1 VLAREE
7 IMTTRSEAFKS
18 AEHAARNK
26 DGLTEK
32 RWAIQYEMECQ
43 GFKYD
48 STKGGSD
55 VESAYTPV
63 KIDIYQST
71 VAPSKFLSV
80 ETGVLVANLKVP
92 DTDYIGVRLWKANV
106 ELTSNRVA
114 LDASAAHAAIRDD
127 GFYLH
132 SASAKQK

>member
-1 VLAREE
+1 
-7 IMTTRSEAFKS
+7 MTTRSEASKS

-32 RWAIQYEMECQ
+32 RWAIQYDMECQ

-48 STKGGSD
+48 STKGESD
-55 VESAYTPV
+55 EESAYTPV

-71 VAPSKFLSV
+71 IAPSKFLSV
-80 ETGVLVANLKVP
+80 EAGVSVANLKVP
-92 DTDYIGVRLWKANV
+92 DTDYVGVRLWKANV

-114 LDASAAHAAIRDD
+114 LDARAAHAAIRDD
-127 GFYLH
+127 GFYRH
-132 SASAKQK
+132 SAPTR